1 MKYQIT
7 ASCGHTVTV
16 DIYGT
21 ASERERKVAWYEKN
35 YICDE
40 CRNAENANGCEEVEM
55 SYAEYKNSYSDC
67 KTKKDSYNKKTK
79 TIVVYVPVVEEAEET
94 AESEEVEESEATE
107 EAAASAIA
115 DVFAGISNLPA
126 ADRKEEARKMLSE
139 KRTPQELAAWRAEIT
154 KCEPEEST
162 RVMIRALDICEKYWY
177 PKEIRNA

>member
-21 ASERERKVAWYEKN
+21 ASERERKAAWYAKN

-40 CRNAENANGCEEVEM
+40 CRDAENAKGCEEVAM
-55 SYAEYKNSYSDC
+55 SYAEYKTSYSDC
-67 KTKKDSYNKKTK
+67 KTKKDSYDKKTK
-79 TIVVYVPVVEEAEET
+79 TIVVYVPVVEET
-94 AESEEVEESEATE
+94 AESEEVEESEAAE

-126 ADRKEEARKMLSE
+126 ADRKKEARKMLSV

-154 KCEPEEST
+154 KREPEESA
-162 RVMIRALDICEKYWY
+162 RVMIRTLDICEKYWY
-177 PKEIRNA
+177 PQA